1 MLRSEVQIPAI
12 NELRYAGYHILNAID
27 EEETVSEDEL
37 LKARSHCHRAM
48 YEAVESGIMFCLD
61 EIKDFQEKHS
71 DVVVSEV
78 IADYPDRLARTQ
90 RIVDMI
96 VAGRADRKSVEEQ
109 VANYAQE
116 FRVVREIMEVFKA
129 SRDDLNVKRSQAG
142 VLRRRYHT
150 RIAAMILAAA
160 LAFVTA
166 VFFS

>member
-1 MLRSEVQIPAI
+1 MASQSIIDLKDLFNLAEQYAKEVEMLRSEVQISAI

-27 EEETVSEDEL
+27 DEETVSEDEL

-96 VAGRADRKSVEEQ
+96 VAGATPEPLAPIGHTSPLVGGRS
-109 VANYAQE
+109 NG
-116 FRVVREIMEVFKA
+116 EIDK
-129 SRDDLNVKRSQAG
+129 L
-142 VLRRRYHT
+142 T
-150 RIAAMILAAA
+150 TI
-160 LAFVTA
+160 
-166 VFFS
+166 

>member
-1 MLRSEVQIPAI
+1 MARQSIIDLKDLFKLAEQYAKEVEMLRSEVQIPAI

-27 EEETVSEDEL
+27 DEETVSEVEL

-90 RIVDMI
+90 
-96 VAGRADRKSVEEQ
+96 G
-109 VANYAQE
+109 
-116 FRVVREIMEVFKA
+116 
-129 SRDDLNVKRSQAG
+129 
-142 VLRRRYHT
+142 
-150 RIAAMILAAA
+150 
-160 LAFVTA
+160 
-166 VFFS
+166 